1 MAASGSSTLA
11 PCSPTHLI
19 PPSQAPQST
28 SQSQAVYSH
37 PPASTS
43 SHLVSHPPPPTSSH
57 LFPPLPTHLLPPTSS
72 HLHTALWSIQRKM
85 RAREDSRFSSEKVSQ
100 PLLKAVRK
108 LCLRNMTTIVFSCYG
123 VDIWCRRP
131 CHPSSNGD
139 SKSHLFLPCKIHQL
153 FRLTQPFLENHHKGQ
168 EQTYWRGGNW
178 CEIFCIY
185 FQMR

>member
-1 MAASGSSTLA
+1 M
-11 PCSPTHLI
+11 
-19 PPSQAPQST
+19 PQPT

-43 SHLVSHPPPPTSSH
+43 SHLVRLPQVRQGPCLLPPTCFH
-57 LFPPLPTHLLPPTSS
+57 LFPPLPTHLLPPSLPPTSS

-153 FRLTQPFLENHHKGQ
+153 FRLTQSFLESHRKRQ
-168 EQTYWRGGNW
+168 EQTYWGGDNW

>member
-1 MAASGSSTLA
+1 MILMSKYKGQQKSIFVMGGVPLA
-11 PCSPTHLI
+11 PCSPTHLLS
-19 PPSQAPQST
+19 PSQVPQPT
-28 SQSQAVYSH
+28 SQSQAV
-37 PPASTS
+37 
-43 SHLVSHPPPPTSSH
+43 
-57 LFPPLPTHLLPPTSS
+57 F

-153 FRLTQPFLENHHKGQ
+153 FRLTQPFLENHHKRQ
-168 EQTYWRGGNW
+168 EQTYWGGGNW